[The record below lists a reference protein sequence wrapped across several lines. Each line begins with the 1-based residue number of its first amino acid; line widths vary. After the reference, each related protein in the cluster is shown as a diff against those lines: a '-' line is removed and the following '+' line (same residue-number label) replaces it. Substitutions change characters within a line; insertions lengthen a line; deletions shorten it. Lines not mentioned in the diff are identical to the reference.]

1 VLAIRRSSVYL
12 YARLSAQRFM
22 YHPVLLVVLLVLAA
36 AVVGCQGSD
45 SSSPVSPSPVAPAAP
60 QAAPLPT
67 GTHIQAAGSVSDTAF
82 RPLAGA
88 RVEAIDGPG
97 AGASGNADAMG
108 RFSLTGAFDDTT
120 QFRATQEGHIAGTRT
135 LAPRC
140 ATCGPVRALYFFL
153 AVPLPP
159 VSVAGDYTLT
169 FAADSTCTDLPNEVR
184 TRTYPA
190 TLTVASPP
198 SIPAN
203 AWITVTLSGV
213 SFLSHYDTFLI
224 GIAGDYLAFN
234 LEESEGPYLVEELAP
249 NTYVA
254 IGGLASATVGPG
266 ASTISTSFEGS
277 IEYCQQSSPMVS
289 FYRCA
294 PAGARARCASNN
306 HRLTLTRR

>member
-1 VLAIRRSSVYL
+1 MNRR
-12 YARLSAQRFM
+12 
-22 YHPVLLVVLLVLAA
+22 VLLVVFLVLAE
-36 AVVGCQGSD
+36 AVAGCRGSD
-45 SSSPVSPSPVAPAAP
+45 SSSPVSPSPVAPAPP
-60 QAAPLPT
+60 QATPLPT
-67 GTHIQAAGSVSDTAF
+67 GTQIQAAGSVSDTAF

-88 RVEAIDGPG
+88 RIEAIDGPG
-97 AGASGNADAMG
+97 TGASGNADAMG

-153 AVPLPP
+153 AVPVPP

-184 TRTYPA
+184 TRSYPA

-234 LEESEGPYLVEELAP
+234 LDESEGPYLVEELAP
-249 NTYVA
+249 NRYVA

-266 ASTISTSFEGS
+266 ASTISTSFAGS
-277 IEYCQQSSPMVS
+277 IEYCEQSSPMGG
-289 FYRCA
+289 FYRCV
-294 PAGARARCASNN
+294 PAGASARARCASNN